1 MSIEKEINWDA
12 LTDKQKEFV
21 LEYKVVHKKLT
32 SLRDKMDILQGET
45 TEAIEKLEDLRKK
58 EKKLFN
64 NGKK

>member
-1 MSIEKEINWDA
+1 MGIEKEIDWDK

-32 SLRDKMDILQGET
+32 SLRDKMDVLQKET
-45 TEAIEKLEDLRKK
+45 AEAIEKLEDLRKK
-58 EKKLFN
+58 EKKVFN

>member
-1 MSIEKEINWDA
+1 MGIEKEIDWDK

-32 SLRDKMDILQGET
+32 SLRDKMDVLQKET
-45 TEAIEKLEDLRKK
+45 KETIEKLEDLRKN
-58 EKKLFN
+58 ENKLFN